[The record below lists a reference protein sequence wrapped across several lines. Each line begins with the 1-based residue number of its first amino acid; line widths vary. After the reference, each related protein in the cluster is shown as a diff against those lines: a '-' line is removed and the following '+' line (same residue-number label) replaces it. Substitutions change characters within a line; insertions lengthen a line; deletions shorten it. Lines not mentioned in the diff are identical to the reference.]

1 MPSAV
6 TLTAQIELAKTKIN
20 ALSASTLTTQ
30 DLVFLAKSLESLGSL
45 LGVNDI
51 VALTNEKISEITNA
65 SSGQVTTIT
74 NAGSSQVNA
83 VVTSGNQQ
91 IALVN
96 AAVDNYNLFVNM
108 GVI

>member
-1 MPSAV
+1 MTAS
-6 TLTAQIELAKTKIN
+6 LTDQIELAKTKIN

-30 DLVFLAKSLESLGSL
+30 DIVFLAKSLESLGTL

-51 VALTNEKISEITNA
+51 VAVTNTKISEITNA
-65 SSGQVTTIT
+65 SSGQVQTIT

>member
-1 MPSAV
+1 MTAS
-6 TLTAQIELAKTKIN
+6 LTSQIELAKTKISD
-20 ALSASTLTTQ
+20 LSASTLTPQ
-30 DLVFLAKSLESLGSL
+30 DIVFLAKSLESLGTL

-51 VALTNEKISEITNA
+51 VAVTNTKISEITNA

-74 NAGSSQVNA
+74 NAGASQVNA

-96 AAVDNYNLFVNM
+96 AAVDNYNLYVNM

>member
-1 MPSAV
+1 MTAS
-6 TLTAQIELAKTKIN
+6 LTTQIELAKTKIN
-20 ALSASTLTTQ
+20 ALSATTLTTQ
-30 DLVFLAKSLESLGSL
+30 DIVFLAKSLESLGTL

-51 VALTNEKISEITNA
+51 VAVTNTKISEITNA
-65 SSGQVTTIT
+65 SSGQVQTIT

-83 VVTSGNQQ
+83 VVTSGSQQ